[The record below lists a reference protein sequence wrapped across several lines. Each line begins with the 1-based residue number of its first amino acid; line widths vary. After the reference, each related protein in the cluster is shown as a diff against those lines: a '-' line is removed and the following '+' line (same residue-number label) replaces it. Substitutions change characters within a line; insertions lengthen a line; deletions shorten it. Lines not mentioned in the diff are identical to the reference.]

1 MVVKNMSWMVGER
14 LVQMCVGFIISLISA
29 RYLGPTN
36 YGVINYTLAF
46 VTFFTSLSS
55 LGLDGIIINR
65 IVSESE
71 NQGKILGTALV
82 MRLIS
87 SALSWISIILILF
100 FLHPNEIVYVIVGA
114 LQGIRL
120 IFASFEMLDM
130 WFQSRLQS
138 KIPAIL
144 RTITYFIVSGYKIY
158 ILATAKSVEWFA
170 FSNSLDGIIISF
182 LFYFAYKKN
191 KGQAFEFDWS
201 VGKSLLKM
209 SSSFILAGLMVQIYA
224 QTDKMMLGQLLSVE
238 SVGYYSIGSYLNN
251 LFNFI
256 PTAIIASLRPGIIS
270 AYSESHD
277 RFVNKLEKMYSLV
290 FWGCIVYA
298 LFITIFAPIMI
309 NFLYGEAYSPA
320 IIPTQI
326 IVWCGVWSQMG
337 VARDVWII
345 CEKKQKYSPFF
356 ALLGAITNV
365 CLNFV
370 LIPILGTSG
379 AAIATIISQFVTG
392 FVVTALFND
401 TRIHNRYIIDA
412 VLLKWRHQ

>member
-87 SALSWISIILILF
+87 SVLSWISIILILF

-182 LFYFAYKKN
+182 LSYFA
-191 KGQAFEFDWS
+191 
-201 VGKSLLKM
+201 
-209 SSSFILAGLMVQIYA
+209 
-224 QTDKMMLGQLLSVE
+224 
-238 SVGYYSIGSYLNN
+238 
-251 LFNFI
+251 
-256 PTAIIASLRPGIIS
+256 
-270 AYSESHD
+270 
-277 RFVNKLEKMYSLV
+277 
-290 FWGCIVYA
+290 
-298 LFITIFAPIMI
+298 
-309 NFLYGEAYSPA
+309 
-320 IIPTQI
+320 
-326 IVWCGVWSQMG
+326 
-337 VARDVWII
+337 
-345 CEKKQKYSPFF
+345 
-356 ALLGAITNV
+356 
-365 CLNFV
+365 
-370 LIPILGTSG
+370 
-379 AAIATIISQFVTG
+379 
-392 FVVTALFND
+392 
-401 TRIHNRYIIDA
+401 
-412 VLLKWRHQ
+412 